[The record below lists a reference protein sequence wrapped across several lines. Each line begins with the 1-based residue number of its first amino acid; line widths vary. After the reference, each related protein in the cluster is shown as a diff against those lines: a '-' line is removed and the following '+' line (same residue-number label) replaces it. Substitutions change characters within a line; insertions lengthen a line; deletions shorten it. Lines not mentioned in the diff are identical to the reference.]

1 MNVTARRIWAIKGE
15 EKEASKE
22 LIEIFKT
29 LESELGDKH
38 YFGGETFGYVDIAL
52 IGFYSWFGVYNKF
65 GNMSIETE
73 CPTLTAW
80 AQRCLKRE
88 SVAKTLP
95 ESEKV
100 TAFISQ
106 RLGLE

>member
-22 LIEIFKT
+22 LIDIFKT
-29 LESELGDKH
+29 LEAELGDKH

-65 GNMSIETE
+65 GNMRIET
-73 CPTLTAW
+73 
-80 AQRCLKRE
+80 
-88 SVAKTLP
+88 
-95 ESEKV
+95 
-100 TAFISQ
+100 
-106 RLGLE
+106 